1 MADLSLPVLLV
12 DDYASMRR
20 TIRSMLNQ
28 IGFTSIIEDDGS
40 GALSLIHEKD
50 FGLIISDL
58 MMTPVSGLDLLRAVR
73 SDWRTSQTLF
83 VMVTGAAHQDLV
95 VAAKGLKVDGYV
107 VKPFDTNTLRRK
119 LFALL
124 ERGSTAPAAVA
135 AGAPSQPPAPA
146 EEKPQS
152 EDSELAALR
161 RAIDALYA
169 LLDTRLRAGDGS
181 PNDDLIGLIRSY
193 IERAVA
199 LGIESD
205 YRQQLEAM
213 LAQLP
218 AAKSPLQAWPGVLR
232 DRQPLFRTQVV
243 ADRRQAKNDAGDER
257 RSSSERRRYKRFAE
271 PALHVTI
278 GDNTYRTKDWSIGGF
293 ALAGY
298 SGPLQPD
305 KQIKITLQVEGD
317 DEERRSF
324 EDRVV
329 VVRNDPGTGSLAV
342 KFTSHSSATLKV
354 LEYLT
359 RRREN
364 TVEAARAA
372 APSGA

>member
-1 MADLSLPVLLV
+1 MPDLSVPVLLV

-20 TIRSMLNQ
+20 TIRAMLNQ
-28 IGFTSIIEDDGS
+28 IGFTSITEDDGK
-40 GALSLIHEKD
+40 GALSLIEEQE

-58 MMTPVSGLDLLRAVR
+58 MMSPVSGLDLLRAVR
-73 SDWRTSQTLF
+73 TDWRTERTLF

-95 VAAKGLKVDGYV
+95 IAAKGLKVDGYV

-124 ERGSTAPAAVA
+124 ERGTTAAPAVLAE
-135 AGAPSQPPAPA
+135 PQPA
-146 EEKPQS
+146 EPAAERAQG
-152 EDSELAALR
+152 EEGELAALR

-181 PNDDLIGLIRSY
+181 PHDDLIGLIRSY

-199 LGIESD
+199 LGIEPE

-213 LAQLP
+213 LAHLP

-232 DRQPLFRTQVV
+232 DQKPLFRAQVAV
-243 ADRRQAKNDAGDER
+243 DRRQSKGAAEDER
-257 RSSSERRRYKRFAE
+257 RSGREARRYKRFAE

-278 GDNTYRTKDWSIGGF
+278 GDRIYRTTDWSIGGL

-298 SGPLQPD
+298 SGSLQPD
-305 KQIKITLQVEGD
+305 KQVKITLQVEGD
-317 DEERRSF
+317 EEERRSF

-329 VVRNDPGTGSLAV
+329 VVRNDPGTGALAL
-342 KFTSHSSATLKV
+342 KFTSHSSATLKI

-364 TVEAARAA
+364 PVEAARAPA
-372 APSGA
+372 ASGA